1 MQGNSPVRKW
11 VWNPG
16 LELASLRRQRHSRTF
31 WDLSGAQDG
40 DKSQEVPYMVPNMV
54 SCFPL
59 ASSSTQEG
67 AMAFPPTRQP
77 ACVLCHWRKRLP
89 GSLGA
94 EQNLTNGDSASY
106 LLSSSTSHDPQREGQ
121 FQQRAFSSENWKFW
135 VGMWLLGP
143 VFSYSFSTFQIL

>member
-1 MQGNSPVRKW
+1 MQGNSPVCKW
-11 VWNPG
+11 IWNLG

-31 WDLSGAQDG
+31 WDLSGAHDG
-40 DKSQEVPYMVPNMV
+40 DKSREVPYTVPNMA

-67 AMAFPPTRQP
+67 ATAFPPTRQP
-77 ACVLCHWRKRLP
+77 ICVLCLWRKELP

-106 LLSSSTSHDPQREGQ
+106 LPSSFTPQDPQREGQ
-121 FQQRAFSSENWKFW
+121 FQQRAFSYENWMFW
-135 VGMWLLGP
+135 VGAWVPGS
-143 VFSYSFSTFQIL
+143 VFSSSFSTFQIL